1 MTHLISGNKCQKP
14 DTEAKEVR
22 AGAKKK
28 KGESRG
34 DHVSIMSSM
43 ACTQ

>member
-1 MTHLISGNKCQKP
+1 VTHLISGNKCQKP

-28 KGESRG
+28 KRER
-34 DHVSIMSSM
+34 VEEIMFL
-43 ACTQ
+43 